1 MSMNTVKVRKK
12 RGVWIPV
19 VTALIRKNGKILLG
33 LRPQGESLAGA
44 WEFPGGKIDQGE
56 TPEGA
61 LKRELKE
68 ELDIDAEIADLRLV
82 HTHSYG
88 DRGVLLLFYDVNF
101 WKGEPKTVY
110 HEDLR
115 WALPEELETLPIPE
129 ANRNI
134 LKKLVKII
142 EEKK

>member
-1 MSMNTVKVRKK
+1 MSEPAKPRKK

-19 VTALIRKNGKILLG
+19 VTAMMRKNGKVLLG
-33 LRPQGESLAGA
+33 LRPKGESLGGS

-56 TPEGA
+56 TPEVA

-68 ELDIDAEIADLRLV
+68 ELDVEAEISTLRLV

-88 DRGVLLLFYDVNF
+88 ERGVLLLFYDVNF

-110 HEDLR
+110 HEELK
-115 WALPEELETLPIPE
+115 WVLPSELSKIQIPE
-129 ANRNI
+129 ANRII
-134 LKKLVKII
+134 LDKLIKIL
-142 EEKK
+142 EEPI

>member
-1 MSMNTVKVRKK
+1 MVKAPLNWVVMNSNTKPRKK
-12 RGVWIPV
+12 RSVWIPV
-19 VTALIRKNGKILLG
+19 VTGLMRKNGKVLLG

-56 TPEGA
+56 SPETA

-68 ELDIDAEIADLRLV
+68 ELDIDAEVGALRLV

-88 DRGVLLLFYDVNF
+88 ERGVLLLFYDVNF

-115 WALPEELETLPIPE
+115 WAL
-129 ANRNI
+129 
-134 LKKLVKII
+134 
-142 EEKK
+142 

>member
-1 MSMNTVKVRKK
+1 MEPKVRK
-12 RGVWIPV
+12 RRSVWIPV
-19 VTALIRKNGKILLG
+19 VTALMRKNGKILLG
-33 LRPQGESLAGA
+33 LRPKGESLAGA

-56 TPEGA
+56 SPETA

-68 ELDIDAEIADLRLV
+68 ELDIEAEIGPLRLV

-88 DRGVLLLFYDVNF
+88 ERGVLLLFYDVHF

-115 WALPEELETLPIPE
+115 WAPPQELEKLQIPE

-134 LKKLVKII
+134 LSKLVQVI
-142 EEKK
+142 EEPL